1 MTKLKKWFDVNK
13 LSLNL
18 EKTKFMD
25 FGNRKINESVALSID
40 GVDIERVF
48 EFRFLGVIM
57 DDQLTWKPHIAYI
70 RRKNPKIFF
79 VLNRVK
85 EVLNKETMKILYSS
99 LITPHLIYCIE
110 VWGNT
115 YQTNIKPVIYRR
127 ELIQNLFSFIELTYS
142 SRK

>member
-1 MTKLKKWFDVNK
+1 
-13 LSLNL
+13 
-18 EKTKFMD
+18 
-25 FGNRKINESVALSID
+25 
-40 GVDIERVF
+40 
-48 EFRFLGVIM
+48 M

-115 YQTNIKPVIYRR
+115 YQTNIKPVI
-127 ELIQNLFSFIELTYS
+127 LFRTYS
-142 SRK
+142 VL